1 MKLLLPNQSLRRI
14 IIAGSKSKAII
25 ALSES
30 MSRNHHI
37 RNDDT
42 DDAWNSDMQPFFAR
56 ASFMKLCLP
65 AVLYSALFN
74 TILRLLSYFP
84 IINSWLRINP
94 SRLHPDDCFT
104 TSDSSFPP
112 IAIVTGS
119 NTGVGFE
126 TAKGLVQQGYHV
138 ILACRSRQKGED
150 AADKIN
156 QLLPTSAVSPNGG
169 DDYSTTVGKAIF
181 LQPIDLTSFASIR
194 SFCKAFTEQYES
206 LNVLVNNAGIN
217 SQGDVT
223 ENGLEICF
231 QSNIVSHFLLTKL
244 LIPSLLKAE
253 NVYKNSYFGREAGR
267 VVNLSSV
274 THHFAPANER
284 TQTIDD
290 GNGTELPENNGIHDK
305 HFWLGSATPGVSSA
319 TYRESKLASI
329 LFTMELNKRYGDK
342 GIRSIAVNPGSVS
355 SDIWRNE
362 SAFTQKMYSIL
373 YLTTQEGAS
382 TSIAGSICKLPTD
395 AIYLQ
400 PYRQPT
406 FRKRNLTGGIKS
418 LERSYSLPFPMFEML
433 GPYISH
439 SVTTPRLPADGSG
452 GYKSSEHLWDVCESL
467 TAQ

>member
-1 MKLLLPNQSLRRI
+1 MKILLPNQSLRR
-14 IIAGSKSKAII
+14 IAGSKSKAII

-30 MSRNHHI
+30 MSRHHQ
-37 RNDDT
+37 NDDA
-42 DDAWNSDMQPFFAR
+42 DAWNSDMQPFFAR

-65 AVLYSALFN
+65 AVFYSVLFN
-74 TILRLLSYFP
+74 TILCLLSYIP
-84 IINSWLRINP
+84 ILKKLLRINP
-94 SRLHPDDCFT
+94 SRLHPEDCFT
-104 TSDSSFPP
+104 TSDSSSPS

-126 TAKGLVQQGYHV
+126 TAKGLVQRGYHV

-156 QLLPTSAVSPNGG
+156 QLLATISNGDG
-169 DDYSTTVGKAIF
+169 DDYSTTAGKAIF

-194 SFCKAFTEQYES
+194 SFCKAFSEQYDS

-217 SQGDVT
+217 SEGEVT
-223 ENGLEICF
+223 EDKLEICF
-231 QSNIVSHFLLTKL
+231 QSNFVSHFLLTKM

-253 NVYKNSYFGREAGR
+253 NVYKNSGFGREAGR

-284 TQTIDD
+284 TQTIGDD
-290 GNGTELPENNGIHDK
+290 NGTELPENNNGIHDK

-329 LFTMELNKRYGDK
+329 LFTMELNKRYADK

-362 SAFTQKMYSIL
+362 SAFTQKMYSLL

-406 FRKRNLTGGIKS
+406 FRKGSSTVGGIKS

-452 GYKSSEHLWDVCESL
+452 GYKSSEQLWDVCESL